1 MRAVAAAALLLL
13 AACDRTPAVTAAPAP
28 AAAAAEIAT
37 APTGTGLTVGDDGR
51 IDLAGQEVQCMAYLA
66 LQREAVRA
74 GKATGDAKALQ
85 AALDAFDALALTT
98 MTRDEVDQYFASSVA
113 VEDDA
118 SPAKIKAT
126 TDYCLAH
133 VPAA

>member
-28 AAAAAEIAT
+28 AAAEIAT

-66 LQREAVRA
+66 LQRDAVRA

-85 AALDAFDALALTT
+85 AALDAFDARALTT
-98 MTRDEVDQYFASSVA
+98 MSRDEVDQYFASSVA

-118 SPAKIKAT
+118 SPAKIRAT

-133 VPAA
+133 IPAA

>member
-28 AAAAAEIAT
+28 APAEIAT

-66 LQREAVRA
+66 LQRDAVRA

-85 AALDAFDALALTT
+85 AALDAFDARALTT
-98 MTRDEVDQYFASSVA
+98 MSRDEVDQYFASSVA

-118 SPAKIKAT
+118 SPAKIRAT

-133 VPAA
+133 IPAA

>member
-13 AACDRTPAVTAAPAP
+13 AACDRTPAVTAAP

>member
-1 MRAVAAAALLLL
+1 MRGVAAAAALLLL
-13 AACDRTPAVTAAPAP
+13 VACDRTPAAPVAPAP
-28 AAAAAEIAT
+28 VEMTT

-51 IDLAGQEVQCMAYLA
+51 IDLDGQEVQCMAYLA
-66 LQREAVRA
+66 LQRDAVRA
-74 GKATGDAKALQ
+74 GRTAGDAGALQ
-85 AALDAFDALALTT
+85 TALAAFDARALTT
-98 MTRDEVDQYFASSVA
+98 MSRDEVDQYFASSVA